1 MDRWTVEK
9 DNWIVP
15 PLLHVPS
22 PSLHPSSTSSAPTGL
37 HLSAHRVRHQR
48 QKKKEASSPLWY
60 TFRIIGKYKPAR
72 RDFICI
78 PPPPP
83 TPPVWLS
90 AGRLTVNGIVVGAAE
105 ICHSSRR
112 ARSLMFRLNCYR
124 IDVDTKVAGSEN
136 WHDRGDL
143 VRGCRR
149 TAVSKCDTTSYIR
162 NSVTQ
167 NGDCRGEERGRSDTT
182 LTLGFLSITLSVSC
196 YHTNNLTY
204 FMLLYSVPPLPLS
217 FSTI

>member
-37 HLSAHRVRHQR
+37 HLSARRVRHQR

-78 PPPPP
+78 PPPPD
-83 TPPVWLS
+83 TSRVAVRRAADRERDRGGRGGDLS
-90 AGRLTVNGIVVGAAE
+90 LQ
-105 ICHSSRR
+105 SR